1 MNIFSFIQLFGGL
14 AFFLF
19 GMNLMSTSLE
29 KMAGGKLE
37 KLLQKATDNKFKG
50 LLIGAI
56 ITIAIQSSSAMTV
69 MLVGFVNS
77 GLMELGQ
84 TIGVIFGS
92 DIGTTLTAWILS
104 LTGIESEGNIA
115 LGLLKPANFSLIFA
129 LVGIMLFMVG
139 KTQKKKYLGSIFL
152 GFAILMTG
160 MTMMSGSMS
169 PLAESPRFSKM
180 LTAFD
185 NPVIGLLIGTLIT
198 GVIQSSA
205 ASIGMIQSLS
215 LTGQMTFG
223 MAIPLVLGA
232 NIGTCMTAILSSIGV
247 SKNAKRVAA
256 VHVSVKVIGAVFW
269 LALFYGLNAVF
280 SFAFMG
286 TRINPVMVAG
296 VHTIFNALNVALLF
310 PFSGKLEKL
319 ARGLI
324 KDSGEEQEY
333 ALDERLMITPSIA
346 IAECEKLMH
355 RLIQKTVKC
364 LNAAMDLMADEFDM
378 DQYNY
383 IESNEGKI
391 DKYEDEIGS
400 YLMKLSTSQS
410 LSEEEKKRTTSML
423 QTIGEFERASDHSL
437 MIANT
442 VKRGY
447 DTNMD
452 FSDDAHVEIGKLVP
466 VLKELYNTTAE
477 SFEKKDAAL
486 ASRVEPLNDVIK
498 YMCGVFREKHVERQ
512 TLGLCTAQQGHLY
525 DDLLTSAGRIG
536 GHCMN
541 VAAIIIRMDEI
552 GKTGSYMHDIK
563 HRDREAGDPYYT
575 EYYEKYIKE
584 IQDLLE

>member
-410 LSEEEKKRTTSML
+410 LSEEEKKRTTSIL

-584 IQDLLE
+584 IQDLL